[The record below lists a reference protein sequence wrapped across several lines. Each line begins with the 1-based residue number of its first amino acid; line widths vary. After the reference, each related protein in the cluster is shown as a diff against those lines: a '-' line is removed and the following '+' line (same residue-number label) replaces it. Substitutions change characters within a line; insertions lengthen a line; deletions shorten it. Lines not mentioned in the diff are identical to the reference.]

1 MTSIDWIVAGVI
13 AISALIGLRRGLI
26 GGLLGLAGIV
36 VGAYLGA
43 KLAPEFLSDR
53 ESPYT
58 PLVALG
64 GAVMLVILF
73 QSIASM
79 AGRAIRTSLFVLP
92 PLRWLDSLGGLV
104 LGAIAGAAIV
114 WVMGAVALHLPGQR
128 ELREDVQRSRILGEI
143 NARVPPSRLLDAIER
158 VDPFLTIRGP
168 EANVAPPDPALLASP
183 AVRAVR
189 DSVFRVTGSAC
200 GLGVSGSGWAAAPNL
215 VVTNAHVVAGMKDPR
230 VDRRDGDYRDAVVVA
245 FDVRDDIAVL
255 RVAGLGATPL
265 EAVTPVAGQAVAILG
280 YPESGPFR
288 AAAGRIG
295 QTSSVLTEG
304 NCVRAWPGQS
314 QDHDAARGH
323 PPRQLRRAGGR
334 HPWARADN
342 RVCLAR
348 RGRRPGVWSAG
359 RAGPR
364 EAGRCARRRQGLG
377 RPLRALR
384 GSRGRRGSRAGA
396 GTVPPGRR
404 LRPSAR
410 LLDQLTGRR
419 LTGLGRV
426 RPGRSQ
432 PFLYGLR
439 HDDARD
445 LVVDPDRE
453 LQARHRP
460 DSDQQRDRR
469 ASAEVGEERVEVAEV
484 EQDLSHPELRAGLE
498 LALEPLQ
505 LEVEVVG
512 RWLTAMLTKNEVGAS
527 IPRPW

>member
-43 KLAPEFLSDR
+43 KLAPEFLSGR

-64 GAVMLVILF
+64 GAAVLVILF

-79 AGRAIRTSLFVLP
+79 AGSAIRTSLFVLP

-143 NARVPPSRLLDAIER
+143 NARIPPSRLLDAIER

-265 EAVTPVAGQAVAILG
+265 EPVAPVAGRAVAILG
-280 YPESGPFR
+280 YPESGPFT

-295 QTSSVLTEG
+295 QTSSVLTEDAYGRGPVNRRITTLRGDIRHG
-304 NCVRAWPGQS
+304 NSGGPAVDIRGHVQTTVFASRVGVDSQGYGVPTELVRAK
-314 QDHDAARGH
+314 
-323 PPRQLRRAGGR
+323 
-334 HPWARADN
+334 
-342 RVCLAR
+342 LA
-348 RGRRPGVWSAG
+348 
-359 RAGPR
+359 
-364 EAGRCARRRQGLG
+364 
-377 RPLRALR
+377 
-384 GSRGRRGSRAGA
+384 
-396 GTVPPGRR
+396 
-404 LRPSAR
+404 
-410 LLDQLTGRR
+410 
-419 LTGLGRV
+419 
-426 RPGRSQ
+426 
-432 PFLYGLR
+432 
-439 HDDARD
+439 DARD
-445 LVVDPDRE
+445 GGSVSTGPCVR
-453 LQARHRP
+453 
-460 DSDQQRDRR
+460 
-469 ASAEVGEERVEVAEV
+469 
-484 EQDLSHPELRAGLE
+484 
-498 LALEPLQ
+498 
-505 LEVEVVG
+505 
-512 RWLTAMLTKNEVGAS
+512 
-527 IPRPW
+527 